1 MRTPH
6 GGPPPA
12 LSNQAQAWRGEFGN
26 HYTDRNQ
33 GRVPANRA
41 FFRKA
46 LAKAIWTGPARVL
59 ELGCGAGE
67 NLQALRQLYPT
78 HHLEGVEI
86 NAKAAAIARNHLHLV
101 REHSILD
108 FTADEPFDLV
118 FTKGVLIH
126 IHPSELH
133 RAYDVMVRASR
144 RWVLVAEY
152 YNPTPME
159 IPYRGQAGLLWK
171 RDFAGELLSAYQEL
185 RLVDYGFTYHRDP
198 YPQDDITYFLLEKR
212 T

>member
-6 GGPPPA
+6 GGPPPY
-12 LSNQAQAWRGEFGN
+12 LSNQARAWKGDFGN

-46 LAKAIWTGPARVL
+46 LAEVIWSGPGRVL

-67 NLQALRQLYPT
+67 NLQALRQIYPG

-86 NAKAAAIARNHLHLV
+86 NAKAASIARNHLHLV

-108 FTADEPFDLV
+108 YYTEEPFDLV
-118 FTKGVLIH
+118 FSKGVLIH
-126 IHPSELH
+126 VHPKDLH
-133 RAYDVMVRASR
+133 RAYEVMVRSSR

-171 RDFAGELLSAYQEL
+171 RDFAGELLTLYQEL

-198 YPQDDITYFLLEKR
+198 YPQDDLHFFLMEKKQ
-212 T
+212 